1 MSVTLRH
8 MKTLFLPHQHPIV
21 LYLNKWLHT
30 ATSARKPACQIS
42 SITFPEPLSLC
53 PLLCPGGCSMDHTKG
68 LPCSLASGRG
78 QPMNGESYKETR
90 REESEN
96 WIFFP
101 QAHAAGLPLFGC
113 VVQPEVTVSL
123 MVALVTQH
131 SLSGSSNCSFLLCL
145 QAYGWYHL
153 HLW

>member
-1 MSVTLRH
+1 MSVDLRH

-42 SITFPEPLSLC
+42 SVTFPEPLSLY

-78 QPMNGESYKETR
+78 QPMGSPIKKQEEGR
-90 REESEN
+90 RVRTGYFSHRL
-96 WIFFP
+96 ILLGCLSL
-101 QAHAAGLPLFGC
+101 AVLFN
-113 VVQPEVTVSL
+113 QRSL
-123 MVALVTQH
+123 F
-131 SLSGSSNCSFLLCL
+131 LS
-145 QAYGWYHL
+145 W
-153 HLW
+153 